1 MKNFLK
7 NNKFTIVAIAIFL
20 VIVLLLVQVK
30 NIFFPQRANALYGD
44 RLKGIEEVKIT
55 EKDQEKIKSTLE
67 SDGGI
72 KTATVRTSGKTLEVI
87 ITVNDDVSLG
97 TAKPYVNKILEADSN
112 IGIGICGTGVGMSIA
127 CNKIKGIIAGNCF
140 SKDISKLLMEHN
152 KCNVLCFGGRLKYNI
167 DDVIFCINEFI
178 SSECKDERHIR
189 RVNKINNKCGCY

>member
-7 NNKFTIVAIAIFL
+7 NNKFIIVAIAIFL

-55 EKDQEKIKSTLE
+55 EKDQGKIKSTLE

-87 ITVNDDVSLG
+87 ITVNDDVSLD
-97 TAKPYVNKILEADSN
+97 TAKPYVNKILEACSDEQKSYYDMQVIVKSDSEESEVYPI
-112 IGIGICGTGVGMSIA
+112 IGAKHKTST
-127 CNKIKGIIAGNCF
+127 
-140 SKDISKLLMEHN
+140 S
-152 KCNVLCFGGRLKYNI
+152 
-167 DDVIFCINEFI
+167 FI
-178 SSECKDERHIR
+178 WDNRSTKKEK
-189 RVNKINNKCGCY
+189 

>member
-55 EKDQEKIKSTLE
+55 EKDQGKIKSTLE

-87 ITVNDDVSLG
+87 ITVNDDVSLD
-97 TAKPYVNKILEADSN
+97 TAKPYVNKILETCSDEQKAYYDIQVFIKKEN
-112 IGIGICGTGVGMSIA
+112 GGNDFPIIGY
-127 CNKIKGIIAGNCF
+127 KHHKKAGF
-140 SKDISKLLMEHN
+140 TFTKDRAVS
-152 KCNVLCFGGRLKYNI
+152 
-167 DDVIFCINEFI
+167 
-178 SSECKDERHIR
+178 
-189 RVNKINNKCGCY
+189 